1 MDPRKRVGVGL
12 RSRLVPNK
20 LILFY
25 HYNIVYVFFL
35 VNFQL
40 KLCFRV
46 ETIIP
51 CRVNLFLLRGCSYD
65 TGMTFIPKWVL
76 FQSDKMITSN
86 DSVKGVPARGV
97 FAPDQK
103 HNQSGRKFD
112 LGLHDTRMKS
122 CTRTTVSFGLNSRMT
137 CVGNEM
143 WFRYHV
149 NTNREIY
156 GDEMNS
162 FQAVCHSG
170 MWIARL
176 KELRNKGMSRAGFW
190 AIWKK
195 QSN

>member
-1 MDPRKRVGVGL
+1 M
-12 RSRLVPNK
+12 SFVPEWS
-20 LILFY
+20 LYRI
-25 HYNIVYVFFL
+25 H
-35 VNFQL
+35 
-40 KLCFRV
+40 
-46 ETIIP
+46 
-51 CRVNLFLLRGCSYD
+51 
-65 TGMTFIPKWVL
+65 
-76 FQSDKMITSN
+76 MIKSN

-156 GDEMNS
+156 GDKMNS
-162 FQAVCHSG
+162 FQTVCHSG
-170 MWIARL
+170 LWIARL
-176 KELRNKGMSRAGFW
+176 NELRNKGMSCAGFW
-190 AIWKK
+190 AMWKK
-195 QSN
+195 QSNYSLLRNHSLSRHVMTHKKRLRRCLYQSTDEKLTLSDEVKTYQRQNSEEN